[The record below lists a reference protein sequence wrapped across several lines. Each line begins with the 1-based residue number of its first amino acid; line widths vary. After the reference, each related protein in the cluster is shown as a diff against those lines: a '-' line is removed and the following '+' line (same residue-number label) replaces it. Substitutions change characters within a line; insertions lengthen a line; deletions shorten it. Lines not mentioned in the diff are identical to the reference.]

1 MQSHYKIRESVG
13 TTNLRRFPSVSWKT
27 RYTCNLLYSAFFYC
41 NYHLCYQYLKVL
53 NPINADYI
61 CDEEDDAIIKSISCC
76 NDGDRL
82 IVRIDDAFVTFDNF
96 KCLLSPSE
104 YLNGDVNTIYIK
116 KFLYTNLYFCMVIL
130 NKIYHLI
137 AGYKR
142 VHIPH

>member
-1 MQSHYKIRESVG
+1 MLPLSQGFQS
-13 TTNLRRFPSVSWKT
+13 
-27 RYTCNLLYSAFFYC
+27 
-41 NYHLCYQYLKVL
+41 
-53 NPINADYI
+53 NADYI
-61 CDEEDDAIIKSISCC
+61 CNEEDDAIIKSISCC

-104 YLNGDVNTIYIK
+104 YLDGDVNTIYIK
-116 KFLYTNLYFCMVIL
+116 KILYTHLYFCMVIL

-142 VHIPH
+142 VYIPQ